1 MYGSQILL
9 NERIITMFLDKLN
22 WRYATKKMDPSKPVS
37 EENVAKIV
45 DAIRMAPSSSGTQPY
60 NIFVVSNPE
69 VRAQLSEAAF
79 GQQQLVDGSHV
90 IVFAAWDNVTEERI
104 SSVVDIHVD
113 VRGGERAPVDEYYD
127 RLRGMLLPRDPSVN
141 FEYAARQAY
150 IGLGFGLAA
159 AAELGVDTTPM
170 EGFMPPKVDEILGLD
185 KLGLKSAVILTVGTR
200 DAENDWLLPQKK
212 VRRSVE
218 SFVTKID

>member
-1 MYGSQILL
+1 
-9 NERIITMFLDKLN
+9 MFLDKLN

-45 DAIRMAPSSSGTQPY
+45 EAIRMAPSSSGTQPY
-60 NIFVVSNPE
+60 NVFVVSNPE

-90 IVFAAWDNVTEERI
+90 IVFAAWDNYTEERI
-104 SSVVDIHVD
+104 SSIVDVHVD
-113 VRGGERAPVDEYYD
+113 VRGGERKPVNDYYD
-127 RLRGMLLPRDPSVN
+127 GLRGKLLPRDPEVN
-141 FEYAARQAY
+141 FEHAARQAY

-170 EGFMPPKVDEILGLD
+170 EGFIPEKVDEILGLAE
-185 KLGLKSAVILTVGTR
+185 LGLKSAVILTIGTR